1 VARSTPP
8 PLPAHIGQDHPLR
21 NAEFRQDVLGS
32 IRRQKEQIYAGLHK
46 PWLDSLGLASGRR
59 AELVQMLID
68 YEVAANDFA
77 MPFYEGRPLGEMAD
91 VRVVAQR
98 RADLIAELE
107 RKFGADV
114 AGQYRA
120 HFPGPDMER

>member
-1 VARSTPP
+1 MRDP
-8 PLPAHIGQDHPLR
+8 
-21 NAEFRQDVLGS
+21 EFRRDVLRS

-46 PWLDSLGLASGRR
+46 PWLDALGLEENRR

-91 VRVVAQR
+91 VGAVAQR
-98 RADLIAELE
+98 RADLIGALQ
-107 RKFGADV
+107 RRFGSDV
-114 AGQYRA
+114 ADRYRS
-120 HFPGPDMER
+120 HFPGPDIEP